1 MHLKNSIIMGLFEKN
16 ENNGIC
22 YLKKIIY
29 EKLKKTLNK
38 KSHKGKGYDDNLQN
52 QPNAPKVSSLGVGAS
67 PMMSFMKNVLER
79 IYDGLKKSLNNLK
92 NILIIAIVIFGAVKL
107 IPYILDK
114 INSSD
119 TRYTFAESSIFRS
132 SPFIQKNNV
141 ISSLSYGQEVKYIE
155 DKNAKWASVSY
166 SNRDGYISS
175 ALLITRKEFLLLNSI
190 FGGQEMDDT
199 MALARKM
206 IPEVS
211 IRKALIEFYI
221 SKQYLGRMTQETAKE
236 AGFDFAPNEDNQ
248 WIITK
253 RTGKS
258 KRVNVLHSDN
268 NIVGIIIQ
276 NVATGKRKSLVF
288 CNSGDNQYKC
298 FYSEDAPQ
306 EGGIVSVRRMSDH
319 DYKISYSSKSAVK
332 ELIKKDSSDV
342 VIETNIPNSV
352 KEQPEEKAPEKENGK
367 NVIETKYGFRLA

>member
-1 MHLKNSIIMGLFEKN
+1 M
-16 ENNGIC
+16 
-22 YLKKIIY
+22 
-29 EKLKKTLNK
+29 
-38 KSHKGKGYDDNLQN
+38 
-52 QPNAPKVSSLGVGAS
+52 
-67 PMMSFMKNVLER
+67 
-79 IYDGLKKSLNNLK
+79 
-92 NILIIAIVIFGAVKL
+92 
-107 IPYILDK
+107 
-114 INSSD
+114 
-119 TRYTFAESSIFRS
+119 
-132 SPFIQKNNV
+132 
-141 ISSLSYGQEVKYIE
+141 SYGQEVKYIE
-155 DKNAKWASVSY
+155 DKNAKWASVCY

-258 KRVNVLHSDN
+258 KHVNVLHSDN

-298 FYSEDAPQ
+298 FYTEDAPQ

-332 ELIKKDSSDV
+332 ELIKKYSSDV

-352 KEQPEEKAPEKENGK
+352 KEQPEEKVPEKENEK
-367 NVIETKYGFRLA
+367 NVIETKYGFRLVEME